1 MTGYPGKRLL
11 DLTLAIPALVALGPL
26 MAVLAVVIARRMGR
40 PVLFKQSRPGL
51 HERPFN
57 ACKFRS
63 MTNAAD
69 ANGVPLPDSERLTP
83 LGRFLRDS
91 SLDELPGLFNV
102 IKGDMSLV
110 GPRPLLFKYLPHY
123 TERERTR
130 ANVRPGLTGWAQI
143 NGRNDLPWDDRLECD
158 AWYVEHCSLG
168 LDVKILLKTVAK
180 VLKRSG
186 VQVDTRAGGE
196 PDFSVERSCGT
207 NASRGYSS

>member
-11 DLTLAIPALVALGPL
+11 DLTLTIPALVALGPL

-83 LGRFLRDS
+83 LGRFLRAS